1 MRNELNE
8 TEWIDKYLLNEL
20 HSEDK
25 KQFETEL
32 LIDSSLYEKTEK
44 QKLIHRIV
52 RLFNRSYH
60 RDRLEKIYASLM
72 QQADFKKNIDSIF
85 V

>member
-32 LIDSSLYEKTEK
+32 LIDSSEK